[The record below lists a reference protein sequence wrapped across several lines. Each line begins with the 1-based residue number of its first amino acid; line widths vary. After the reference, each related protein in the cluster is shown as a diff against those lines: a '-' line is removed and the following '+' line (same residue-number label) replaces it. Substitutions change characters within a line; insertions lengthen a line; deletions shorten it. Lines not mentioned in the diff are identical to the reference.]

1 VKRGKLNRKS
11 LNTFV
16 RENKRKY
23 ETLLKEFVEIP
34 TVSMDPRSARE
45 MKRGVQKTVE
55 TIREFG
61 GTVRVIETRGYPVI
75 HGAFHHSRHSPTV
88 GVYNHL
94 DVQPASQQS
103 EPWKTDP
110 FRLVKDGDR
119 YFGRGTTD
127 DKGPALTALFGIR
140 AARALKIP
148 VNIHLIWEFEEE
160 IGSPNFAEALKKL
173 PSDFSPKSVVVSDTI
188 WISRTRPACSAG
200 HRGHQGFSFIL
211 KTGEADT
218 HSGDTGGV
226 ARNPIG
232 ELMDLVCKMY
242 DPISG
247 KVKIPGFYD
256 DVIEP
261 TPQELRDFE
270 RSGFSVRDFKRNYSL
285 KKLRTEK
292 PLEVMK
298 RIWALPT
305 FEVHGV
311 VGGYTGAGIK
321 SIVPPAAEVKIS
333 CRLVANQKPEK
344 IARLVTAFAKK
355 VCPDVKVYLETG
367 TDPYTSQ
374 TTGPYAEA
382 LKRAVEFGFGR
393 TPIFVR
399 EGGSIGAVSMM
410 DKAFRCPILFLG
422 LSLPE
427 HGYHAPNENFDWR
440 QASGGM
446 AAFARY
452 FQEASQL

>member
-1 VKRGKLNRKS
+1 MNRKN
-11 LNTFV
+11 LNLFA
-16 RENKRKY
+16 RENKGKY

-34 TVSMDPRSARE
+34 TVSMDPTSASD
-45 MKRGVQKTVE
+45 MKRGVQKAAE

-61 GTVRVIETRGYPVI
+61 GKVRVIETRGYPVI
-75 HGAFHHSRHSPTV
+75 HGTFHHSRRSPTV
-88 GVYNHL
+88 GVYNHM
-94 DVQPASQQS
+94 DVQPASKQS
-103 EPWKTDP
+103 EPWNTDP
-110 FRLVKDGDR
+110 FRLVQDGDR

-127 DKGPALTALFGIR
+127 DKGPALSALFGIR
-140 AARALKIP
+140 AARVLEIP
-148 VNIHLIWEFEEE
+148 VNIHVIWEFEEE

-173 PSDFSPKSVVVSDTI
+173 PSDFSPKSIVVSDTI

-200 HRGHQGFSFIL
+200 HRGNQGFSFLL

-226 ARNPIG
+226 ARNPIA
-232 ELMDLVCKMY
+232 ELMDLVCKMH

-247 KVKIPGFYD
+247 RVKIPGFYD
-256 DVIEP
+256 DVVDP
-261 TPQELRDFE
+261 TAEELRDFE

-285 KKLRTEK
+285 KKLRTQE

-305 FEVHGV
+305 FEVHGM
-311 VGGYTGAGIK
+311 VGGYTGPGIK
-321 SIVPPAAEVKIS
+321 AIVPPSAELKVS

-344 IARLVTAFAKK
+344 IARLVAAFAKK
-355 VCPDVKVYLETG
+355 ACPDVEIHLETG
-367 TDPYTSQ
+367 TAPYKSQ
-374 TTGPYAEA
+374 TTGPHAEA

-427 HGYHAPNENFDWR
+427 HGYHAPNENFDWG

-452 FQEASQL
+452 FYEASQL